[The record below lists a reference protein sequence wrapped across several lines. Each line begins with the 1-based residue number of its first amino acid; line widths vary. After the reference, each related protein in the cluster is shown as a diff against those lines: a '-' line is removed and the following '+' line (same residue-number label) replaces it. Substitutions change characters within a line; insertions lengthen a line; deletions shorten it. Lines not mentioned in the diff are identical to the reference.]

1 MFDHVESVVSWLNDS
16 DSTFVYQLR
25 RDNIT
30 ETRYEADGHFLKH
43 KASDMYTCHLLSL
56 NIHIGV
62 FTNNNI
68 QIFSYAAQK
77 QDFLSVT
84 SNLVEEFTLI
94 LCVTPEGLGASGG
107 ETIIYPYA
115 SKKGTAY
122 DTTTPG
128 NGLLFRKDLEHAG
141 KFNVNSSSSPFLH
154 EAFIRNRYSFPLLK
168 TL

>member
-1 MFDHVESVVSWLNDS
+1 M
-16 DSTFVYQLR
+16 
-25 RDNIT
+25 
-30 ETRYEADGHFLKH
+30 
-43 KASDMYTCHLLSL
+43 
-56 NIHIGV
+56 
-62 FTNNNI
+62 
-68 QIFSYAAQK
+68 

-141 KFNVNSSSSPFLH
+141 KFNVHSSSSPFLH
-154 EAFIRNRYSFPLLK
+154 EAFIRYSFPPSKSLQVVCSNQD
-168 TL
+168 TSTY